1 MTFVTRAASATFRL
15 HSLSSASR
23 VTVIRTISSSVATRS
38 RRPLSVFPLPEVSR
52 FSASERRR
60 SSTSLLLV
68 LGRTDVSAEAQ
79 PLSAES
85 WESHTLEHPF
95 SFSVGA
101 LPPSFPTASSR
112 KVLSFR
118 TQNHYLSRD
127 SNGLRAR
134 SAFALHA
141 GQTPHLGLVSETTLR
156 SFHTTHRWS
165 RLEPSLA
172 G

>member
-1 MTFVTRAASATFRL
+1 
-15 HSLSSASR
+15 
-23 VTVIRTISSSVATRS
+23 VIRTISSSVATRS

-95 SFSVGA
+95 SVFPPERFHRHFLRLQVVRFSPFGHRTTISRETPTGYGPGLPLLYTRVRHRIPVWFPRQPCA
-101 LPPSFPTASSR
+101 LFTPPTGGR
-112 KVLSFR
+112 
-118 TQNHYLSRD
+118 
-127 SNGLRAR
+127 GLN
-134 SAFALHA
+134 LH
-141 GQTPHLGLVSETTLR
+141 
-156 SFHTTHRWS
+156 
-165 RLEPSLA
+165 LA
-172 G
+172 GEICISLSP